1 MLLITCPYCQEA
13 RSEEE
18 FSYAG
23 EAHRARPASPEALSD
38 AEWADYLH
46 FRSNPLGPHRE
57 MWVHTAG
64 CRRYFNVLRDTAT
77 YKILKSYPIGES
89 APDPPAHPPGKEGI
103 LPSASTPA
111 PESGKEGTRHALVEP
126 SAGTPAPEPPDWAGR
141 Q

>member
-57 MWVHTAG
+57 MWAHAAG
-64 CRRYFNVLRDTAT
+64 CRRYFNVLRDTTT
-77 YKILKSYPIGES
+77 YEILKSYPIGEPS
-89 APDPPAHPPGKEGI
+89 PTSGREGILPSTGKPAPEPPAPATGKEGI
-103 LPSASTPA
+103 LPSAA
-111 PESGKEGTRHALVEP
+111 
-126 SAGTPAPEPPDWAGR
+126 TPAPEPPAEADGE
-141 Q
+141 

>member
-1 MLLITCPYCQEA
+1 MLLIACPYCQEA

-23 EAHRARPASPEALSD
+23 EAHRARPASPETLSD

-77 YKILKSYPIGES
+77 YEILATYKMG
-89 APDPPAHPPGKEGI
+89 APAPGREGI
-103 LPSASTPA
+103 LPSPPA
-111 PESGKEGTRHALVEP
+111 HAPGREGILP
-126 SAGTPAPEPPDWAGR
+126 SAGTPAPEPPDEAGR